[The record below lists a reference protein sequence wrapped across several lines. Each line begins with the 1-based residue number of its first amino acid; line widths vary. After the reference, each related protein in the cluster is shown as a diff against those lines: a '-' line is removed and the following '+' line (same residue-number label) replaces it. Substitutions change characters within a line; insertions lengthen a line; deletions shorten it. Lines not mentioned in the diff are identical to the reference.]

1 MSLRHIILHKYF
13 KENLVNYLISQF
25 KAIGLGNSTSIS
37 YPDNNPIIGDKY
49 VFKSAWVGKEIL
61 NWTARATWQCEWISG
76 DVWNNTIAEIAVVR
90 NASDGRFDGFVRLVI
105 DPISINASDIYRFYV
120 SVEI

>member
-1 MSLRHIILHKYF
+1 MSLRRVVLHKHF
-13 KENLVNYLISQF
+13 KEEFANFLVSHF
-25 KAIGLGNSTSIS
+25 KGMGLGNSTLSS
-37 YPDNNPIIGDKY
+37 DPDDNPIIGDKY
-49 VFKSAWVGKEIL
+49 VFKSAWVGKKIL
-61 NWTARATWQCEWISG
+61 NWTVRATWQCEWISG